1 MKKLTILISMF
12 FLLFAGT
19 QSFAQLEFNDM
30 NCSTLMLREG
40 LVLVYGV
47 NYNGTEYDF
56 IMTIKELSETRIE
69 YSYRMTNAYATNGNI
84 IMSEDALLNATSHY
98 NYFSGGTVELTDM
111 TSVWMSKKV
120 FDELTGELGKTTIS
134 VDGGKTQV
142 ELNAIEVGYDFSLYN
157 DISKKQF
164 DNIGY
169 FYAETEDQQIKYWV
183 HYSEQNPIILKMD
196 LGWQICL
203 KEIRDSEE

>member
-12 FLLFAGT
+12 LLLFAGT
-19 QSFAQLEFNDM
+19 QSFAQLEFDDM

-56 IMTIKELSETRIE
+56 IMTINELSETKIE
-69 YSYRMTNAYATNGNI
+69 YSYIMTNAYATSGTI

-120 FDELTGELGKTTIS
+120 FDELTGEHGKTTIS

-183 HYSEQNPIILKMD
+183 HYSKHYPIILKMD